1 MFKRFLSGFMTC
13 FPFIC
18 LSDKDIKYFPE
29 EIYKNDWKSI
39 GNDIRKIVNNNNK
52 K

>member
-1 MFKRFLSGFMTC
+1 MIC
-13 FPFIC
+13 FPFVS

-39 GNDIRKIVNNNNK
+39 GNDIRKVIRDNNK
-52 K
+52 KI